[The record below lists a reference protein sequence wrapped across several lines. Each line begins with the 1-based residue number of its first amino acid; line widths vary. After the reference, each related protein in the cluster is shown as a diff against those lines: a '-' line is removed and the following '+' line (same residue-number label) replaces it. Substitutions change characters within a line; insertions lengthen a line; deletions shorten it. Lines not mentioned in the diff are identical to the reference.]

1 MSVFSSLCD
10 DIVDFGTKNSNPR
23 KNPVTKITPHHMA
36 MVCDAVSC
44 AKAHLKGNGASANYY
59 IGNDGKICGGVSED
73 RRAWTSGT
81 GNAKGSNDHMAITI
95 EVSNSA
101 KGDPWPI
108 SSAAYKSL
116 VALCADLCRR
126 YDITPHC
133 DKTKNGTIT
142 EHYMFQA
149 TACPGPTL
157 KNIIETG
164 ILERDILA
172 KMGQEQSPASSD
184 EPVNPSQMTDEEKIW
199 DYLSSRI
206 KNDIGTAGLIGNLYG
221 ESRFKPNNLQDGFE
235 KRLGMNDAAYTEA
248 INNGSYSR
256 DRFIRDGAGY
266 GLAQW
271 TFWSRKENLYN
282 HKGNKS
288 IDDLYMQL
296 DFIWWELKNGY
307 KGVLQ
312 ALQKATSIYDATKI
326 VLEQYERPADQSES
340 VCRTRAAYGQ
350 TYYDKYAKG
359 IAPVQ
364 PSTDLPYV
372 VRITA
377 DVLNVRKGPGTQ
389 YDVVRTVSKGE
400 AFTIV
405 DVSGNW
411 GKLKS
416 GAGWIDLSY
425 TIRL

>member
-1 MSVFSSLCD
+1 MSVFSLLCD

-23 KNPVTKITPHHMA
+23 KNAVTKITPHHMA
-36 MVCDAVSC
+36 GVRDAASC
-44 AKAHLKGNGASANYY
+44 ARSHLAGKASSNYY

-95 EVSNSA
+95 EVSNNT
-101 KGDPWPI
+101 DREPWTI

-126 YDITPHC
+126 YNITPHC

-149 TACPGPTL
+149 TACPGETL

-172 KMGQEQSPASSD
+172 KMGQEQSQTSSQ
-184 EPVNPSQMTDEEKIW
+184 PQPTPSHKKDEEIIW
-199 DYLSSRI
+199 DYFSGRI
-206 KNDIGTAGLIGNLYG
+206 KNDFGTAGLIGNLYG

-248 INNGSYSR
+248 VDNGSYSK
-256 DRFIRDGAGY
+256 DKFIKDGAGY
-266 GLAQW
+266 GLPQI
-271 TFWSRKENLYN
+271 TFWSRKEDLYN
-282 HKGNKS
+282 FKGDRS
-288 IDDLYMQL
+288 IGDLYMQL
-296 DFIWWELKNGY
+296 DFIWWELNNGF

-312 ALQKATSIYDATKI
+312 ALQKATSIYDATKV
-326 VLEQYERPADQSES
+326 VLTQYEKPADQSEN
-340 VCRTRAAYGQ
+340 VCRTRAAYGR
-350 TYYDKYAKG
+350 TYYDKYAQG

-364 PSTDLPYV
+364 PSQNLPYV

-377 DVLNVRKGPGTQ
+377 DVLNVRKGPGEQ
-389 YDVVRTVSKGE
+389 YPIARTVSKGE

-405 DVSGNW
+405 DVSGEW

-416 GAGWIDLSY
+416 GVGWICLSY
-425 TIRL
+425 TVRL

>member
-1 MSVFSSLCD
+1 MSIFSKLCNY
-10 DIVDFGTKNSNPR
+10 IVDFVTKNSNPR
-23 KNPVTKITPHHMA
+23 KNKISKITIHHMGC
-36 MVCDAVSC
+36 VCDAVTM
-44 AKAHLKGNGASANYY
+44 ARAHLASNKSANYY
-59 IGNDGKICGGVSED
+59 IGPQGEICGGVSED

-95 EVSNSA
+95 EVSNNT
-101 KGDPWPI
+101 DREPWTI

-149 TACPGPTL
+149 TECPGTTL

-172 KMGQEQSPASSD
+172 KMGQEQSQTSSQ
-184 EPVNPSQMTDEEKIW
+184 PQPTPSHKKDEEIIW
-199 DYLSSRI
+199 DYFSGRI
-206 KNDIGTAGLIGNLYG
+206 KNDFGTAGLVGNLYG

-248 INNGSYSR
+248 VDNGSYSK
-256 DRFIRDGAGY
+256 DKFIKDGAGY
-266 GLAQW
+266 GLPQI
-271 TFWSRKENLYN
+271 TFWSRKEDLYN
-282 HKGNKS
+282 FKGDRS
-288 IDDLYMQL
+288 IGDLYMQL
-296 DFIWWELKNGY
+296 DFIWWELNNGF

-312 ALQKATSIYDATKI
+312 ALQKATSIYGATKV
-326 VLEQYERPADQSES
+326 VLTQYEKPADQSES

-400 AFTIV
+400 AFTIIEL
-405 DVSGNW
+405 SGNW
-411 GKLKS
+411 GRLKS
-416 GAGWIDLSY
+416 KVGWIDLSY
-425 TIRL
+425 TTRL

>member
-36 MVCDAVSC
+36 GIRDAVSC
-44 AKAHLKGNGASANYY
+44 AKSHLRGSASANYY

-81 GNAKGSNDHMAITI
+81 GNSKGTNDHMAITI
-95 EVSNSA
+95 EVSNNT
-101 KGDPWPI
+101 DREPWTI

-149 TACPGPTL
+149 TACPGATL

-172 KMGQEQSPASSD
+172 KMGQEQSQTSSQ
-184 EPVNPSQMTDEEKIW
+184 PQPTPSHKKDEEIIW
-199 DYLSSRI
+199 DYFSGRI
-206 KNDIGTAGLIGNLYG
+206 KNDFGTAGLVGNLYG

-248 INNGSYSR
+248 VDNGSYSK
-256 DRFIRDGAGY
+256 DKFIKDGAGY
-266 GLAQW
+266 GLPQI
-271 TFWSRKENLYN
+271 TFWSRKEDLYN
-282 HKGNKS
+282 FKGDRS
-288 IDDLYMQL
+288 IGDLYMQL
-296 DFIWWELKNGY
+296 DFIWWELNNGF

-312 ALQKATSIYDATKI
+312 ALQKATSIYDATKV

-372 VRITA
+372 VRITV

-400 AFTIV
+400 AFTIIEL
-405 DVSGNW
+405 SGNW
-411 GKLKS
+411 GRLKS
-416 GAGWIDLSY
+416 KVGWIDLSY
-425 TIRL
+425 TTRL